1 MSAPGEVF
9 RARWVLPIAEPP
21 IEDGFVEIANGRIV
35 SVGPWTERG
44 TMDRTLDPGPDPGPG
59 TDLGDSVLMPGLVN
73 AHTHLELSWMA
84 GRVPPK
90 PSMDQWIR
98 TLLDVRRVGPAGG
111 DDEVS
116 KAALDAMVVMRES
129 GTVLVGDISN
139 TLITPGLI
147 AASGLRGVV
156 FHELTGFAADDPER
170 IVREAGH
177 RLEEHRTLP
186 LELGVV
192 AHAPYSVSADLIG
205 EIARAP
211 RTAPLAIHLGES
223 VEEMEFIATGQGPIR
238 RMLEHLGVWND
249 AWPVPACDPAEYVDR
264 LGYLQPGT
272 LVVHGVHFGPAAIA
286 RLKERGAVLVS
297 CPRSNQWV
305 GSGAPPL
312 AAYYRAGVPVA
323 FGTDSLASAP
333 TLNVFDELAEARRIA
348 PDVPAS
354 LLVDSATRRGAVALG
369 LGAEYG
375 TIEPGKRAALI
386 AVRLRGAER
395 DRRFGETSVEE
406 YLVSG
411 NVRAPQDVRL
421 IRPR

>member
-1 MSAPGEVF
+1 MRSAQSEVV

-21 IEDGFVEIANGRIV
+21 VEDGFVEIDNGRIV

-44 TMDRTLDPGPDPGPG
+44 TLDRTV
-59 TDLGDSVLMPGLVN
+59 TNLGDAVLMPGLVN

-90 PSMDQWIR
+90 SAMDEWIR
-98 TLLDVRRVGPAGG
+98 ELMTVRRIGHEGGPEAI
-111 DDEVS
+111 S
-116 KAALDAMVVMRES
+116 KAAVDAAIAMVES

-156 FHELTGFAADDPER
+156 FHELIGFAATDPER

-205 EIARAP
+205 AIARAP
-211 RTAPLAIHLGES
+211 RTTPLAIHLGES
-223 VEEMEFIATGQGPIR
+223 AEEMEFIATGQGPIR
-238 RMLEHLGVWND
+238 RTLEHLGVWND
-249 AWPVPACDPAEYVDR
+249 AWPVPGCDPAEYVDR

-272 LVVHGVHFGPAAIA
+272 LVVHGVHFGPAAIG
-286 RLKERGAVLVS
+286 RLKDRGAVLVS
-297 CPRSNQWV
+297 CPRSNRWV

-333 TLNVFDELAEARRIA
+333 TLNLFDELAEARRIA
-348 PDVPAS
+348 PEVPAS

-386 AVRLRGAER
+386 AVRLRGPSG
-395 DRRFGETSVEE
+395 RFGETDVPASAETSVEE